1 MNDRRPDAILRDWR
15 KAERELADDQNPE
28 RRARVDELRSEHT
41 RAVDARQGVARD
53 LGRRPQDGLDVADHG
68 MDGADRGPGFE
79 LGRAEKGA
87 TA

>member
-15 KAERELADDQNPE
+15 KAERELADDQDPE

-53 LGRRPQDGLDVADHG
+53 LGRRPQDGLDGADH
-68 MDGADRGPGFE
+68 MIDGTDHGPGFE
-79 LGRAEKGA
+79 VDTAEAGA